1 MSSTGTTTPA
11 ASGGIPDAAH
21 SDTPV
26 YQRVLRMQAFQ
37 ILLVLLV
44 IITVFATLAPN
55 NFANLS
61 NARQIVQN
69 ASILAILGVGMTFV
83 IVTSG
88 IDLSIGSVM
97 VFSGVIAAKL
107 MIAVGG
113 DGWSTAL
120 LGIAA
125 SAATGLVWGVV
136 NGTLIAKAKI
146 PPLIVTLGSLGMA
159 LGLAQILTRGVDIR
173 QVPKVMQDEIGYGNV
188 FGQVPVLSI
197 IALVV
202 IGLGIVLLHG
212 TRFGRYTYAIGSN
225 EESARRVGVK
235 VDAHLIKVY
244 ALSGTL
250 AGLAGVLSLAQFG
263 TTAIAGQS
271 QTNLNVIA
279 AVVIGGT
286 SLFGGAGTIFGT
298 VVGLFIPAVLQNG
311 FVIVGIQPFWQ
322 QVAVGA
328 VLIAAVYVD
337 QVRRAS
343 AARGNKTRTGVLS
356 RRRPKGPDAPAPPA
370 TSTPPQPAG
379 ADAPAAPA
387 SSTEEPARHPASHTG
402 KQGDA

>member
-1 MSSTGTTTPA
+1 MSASTTTQPTAAAEPDSAPA
-11 ASGGIPDAAH
+11 K
-21 SDTPV
+21 TPLV
-26 YQRVLRMQAFQ
+26 RRVLRLQAFQ

-44 IITVFATLAPN
+44 IIIVFSTLAPH

-83 IVTSG
+83 IITSG

-97 VFSGVIAAKL
+97 VFSGVIAAKV
-107 MIAVGG
+107 MIGVGG

-120 LGIAA
+120 IGIVA
-125 SAATGLVWGVV
+125 STVTGLLWGVV
-136 NGTLIAKAKI
+136 NGVLIAKAKI

-159 LGLAQILTRGVDIR
+159 LGLAQILTHGVDIR
-173 QVPKVMQDEIGYGNV
+173 QVPQVMQDKIGYGNV
-188 FGQVPVLSI
+188 FGQVPTLSI

-202 IGLGIVLLHG
+202 IAIGMVVLHA
-212 TRFGRYTYAIGSN
+212 TRFGRYTYAVGSN
-225 EESARRVGVK
+225 EESARRVGVR
-235 VDAHLIKVY
+235 VDAHLIKIY
-244 ALSGTL
+244 ALSGLL
-250 AGLAGVLSLAQFG
+250 AGFAGVLSLAQFS

-286 SLFGGAGTIFGT
+286 SLFGGFGTIFGT

-343 AARGNKTRTGVLS
+343 AARGRPTRSLLRPGGRKQS
-356 RRRPKGPDAPAPPA
+356 RNEGPP
-370 TSTPPQPAG
+370 
-379 ADAPAAPA
+379 
-387 SSTEEPARHPASHTG
+387 E
-402 KQGDA
+402 GDAA

>member
-1 MSSTGTTTPA
+1 MTGTTATAPSTGSSTP
-11 ASGGIPDAAH
+11 PDGH
-21 SDTPV
+21 GSTPLLARLV
-26 YQRVLRMQAFQ
+26 RMQAFQ

-44 IITVFATLAPN
+44 IIVVFSTLAPN

-61 NARQIVQN
+61 NARQIIQN

-83 IVTSG
+83 IITSG

-113 DGWSTAL
+113 DGWGTAA
-120 LGIAA
+120 LGIGA
-125 SAATGLVWGVV
+125 SVLTGLVWGIV

-159 LGLAQILTRGVDIR
+159 LGLAQILTHGVDIR
-173 QVPKVMQDEIGYGNV
+173 TVPQVMQDKIGYGNV

-202 IGLGIVLLHG
+202 VAIGMVLLHT
-212 TRFGRYTYAIGSN
+212 TRFGRYTYAVGSN
-225 EESARRVGVK
+225 EESARRVGVR
-235 VDAHLIKVY
+235 VDSHLIKVY
-244 ALSGTL
+244 AISGLL
-250 AGLAGVLSLAQFG
+250 AGFAGVLSLAQFG

-286 SLFGGAGTIFGT
+286 SLFGGLGTIFGT

-343 AARGNKTRTGVLS
+343 AARGRSNRALFRSWGRQK
-356 RRRPKGPDAPAPPA
+356 
-370 TSTPPQPAG
+370 
-379 ADAPAAPA
+379 
-387 SSTEEPARHPASHTG
+387 SSQEG
-402 KQGDA
+402 QGEAHE